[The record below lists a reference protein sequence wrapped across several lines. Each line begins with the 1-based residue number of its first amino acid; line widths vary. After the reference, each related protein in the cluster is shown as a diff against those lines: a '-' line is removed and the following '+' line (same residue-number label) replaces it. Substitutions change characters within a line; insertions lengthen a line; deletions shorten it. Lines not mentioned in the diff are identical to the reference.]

1 MPRVV
6 YYGKQKGRRSME
18 KQLKYMLSMILLTLI
33 LICLSIFAV
42 YAGKA
47 DLNALDANIAKT
59 IFYQIRFPRV
69 LVAIVV
75 GIGLAISGTLF
86 QALLNNP
93 LADSYTL
100 GIASGGAFGAILAMF
115 IGIKVGLYV
124 PIQLSAIAFALLT
137 LLLVL
142 KLAQIKGSMTQS
154 SLVLAGIIVGS
165 VFSAGLSLLKSLADE
180 DVVSMV
186 YWLMGNLASKKLI
199 QILPLAIVVVVS
211 LGLALYYSEE
221 LNLITLGK
229 KEARTM
235 GVDYDRVYKILI
247 VTASVVTGYCVAI
260 CGIIA
265 FVGLVVPHLAR
276 MLIGADNRKI
286 IPLASILGGLFLL
299 LADTMTRTILPHE
312 IPVGVLTTLVGGPFF
327 IYIYLRKRG
336 ERCD

>member
-1 MPRVV
+1 
-6 YYGKQKGRRSME
+6 
-18 KQLKYMLSMILLTLI
+18 
-33 LICLSIFAV
+33 
-42 YAGKA
+42 
-47 DLNALDANIAKT
+47 
-59 IFYQIRFPRV
+59 
-69 LVAIVV
+69 
-75 GIGLAISGTLF
+75 
-86 QALLNNP
+86 
-93 LADSYTL
+93 
-100 GIASGGAFGAILAMF
+100 MF